1 MHLFLVPL
9 ILFPCANV
17 DDIAHFF
24 TQVGDIILLHKNQRV
39 PADMVL
45 LWTSEPNG
53 SCFIRTDQLD
63 GETDWKLRTA
73 VPVTQNI
80 VHEAGRPEALFDIQ
94 VSVHVHYE
102 GTTH

>member
-1 MHLFLVPL
+1 MIFSYSH
-9 ILFPCANV
+9 
-17 DDIAHFF
+17 
-24 TQVGDIILLHKNQRV
+24 QVGDIILLHKNQRV

-73 VPVTQNI
+73 VPVTQNL
-80 VHEAGRPEALFDIQ
+80 VHNAGRPEALFDMQ
-94 VSVHVHYE
+94 VRRHVFPFYAA
-102 GTTH
+102 TSICID